1 MVIGVL
7 CCFSII
13 CLAIVEPLIFGAG
26 MDAIENISTNIETET
41 APIESVLDSYMKYM
55 LEKDTENAY
64 ALFSPRAQR
73 QIKISKL
80 QELLD
85 NNYVLFENY
94 ESLKVYSFRTGVHVN
109 INPDAPQG
117 VIASATGL
125 ITYQDNIQ
133 RTFQCTLE
141 KVDEKWKIDAVY
153 ITLEPNTTK

>member
-1 MVIGVL
+1 M
-7 CCFSII
+7 
-13 CLAIVEPLIFGAG
+13 
-26 MDAIENISTNIETET
+26 
-41 APIESVLDSYMKYM
+41 
-55 LEKDTENAY
+55 
-64 ALFSPRAQR
+64 
-73 QIKISKL
+73 
-80 QELLD
+80 
-85 NNYVLFENY
+85 
-94 ESLKVYSFRTGVHVN
+94 YSFRTGVHVN